1 MLRWLFVSLTVL
13 LPATAAAETVP
24 IDFDDC
30 ARIVAHVPAPDV
42 AYRPGVDVDGNA
54 VAPADLD
61 DVGRLD
67 LDGEDVVVE
76 IAVPLRAFPGTVGD
90 PVEFEAEGGAIDRF
104 HAAAQVGAVTVRDG
118 NVYFNGRLISKPDLK
133 RYAELCHGL

>member
-1 MLRWLFVSLTVL
+1 MLRWLSVSLAVL
-13 LPATAAAETVP
+13 LPATAAAEYVP
-24 IDFDDC
+24 ITPDDC

-76 IAVPLRAFPGTVGD
+76 IAVPLRAFPGTVND
-90 PVEFEAEGGAIDRF
+90 QIEFEAEGGAIDRF
-104 HAAAQVGAVTVRDG
+104 DAAAQVGAVTVRDG

-133 RYAELCHGL
+133 RYAAVCHGR